1 MKKLKELLGKSFK
14 VVMFI
19 AFTILWSLF
28 VYIIKGEWLYFL
40 PLIIG
45 DILFWE
51 TINWQFWK
59 KREKKKKKEKS
70 EIKSWFNAI
79 LFAVIAATILRTF
92 LIEAYT
98 IPTSSMEKS
107 LLIGDFLFVSKVS
120 YGPRVPMTPI
130 AFPLVHHTLP
140 FTQKTPAYLK
150 WIQLNYYRMKGF
162 GDIERNDCVVFNY
175 PADDALHPE
184 RPIDKKEN
192 YIKRCVGIP
201 GDVLEIKNTDLY
213 VNGEPQTITEKMR
226 NQFRY
231 YVKTDG
237 TLFSERTLNKYNIYE
252 GQILSRN
259 GDYELMLNDQ
269 SLEAIKRFTYVKK
282 VEKIVIDKGIKVNS
296 PELIFPEDNFNW
308 NLDNFGPI
316 KVPQKGSQVD
326 ISTDN
331 IELYRRIIETYE
343 NNKIE
348 VIDNEI
354 YINDNLASSYTFNMD
369 YYWMM
374 GDNRHNSLDSRYWG
388 FVPEDHVVG
397 KALFI
402 WMSWDKNKTGVNKI
416 RWNRLFNAVH

>member
-1 MKKLKELLGKSFK
+1 MKRLKELLGKSFK

-19 AFTILWSLF
+19 LFTILWALF
-28 VYIIKGEWLYFL
+28 VYLIDGEWLYFF
-40 PLIIG
+40 PLIVG

-51 TINWQFWK
+51 TISWQFWK
-59 KREKKKKKEKS
+59 KKEKKKKKVKS

-79 LFAVIAATILRTF
+79 LFAVVAATILRTF

-140 FTQKTPAYLK
+140 FTKKTPAYLK
-150 WIQLNYYRMKGF
+150 WIQLNYYRMKGL
-162 GDIERNDCVVFNY
+162 GDVERNDCVVFNY

-201 GDVLEIKNTDLY
+201 GDVIEIKNTDLY
-213 VNGEPQTITEKMR
+213 VNGEPQAITEKMR

-231 YVKTDG
+231 FVKTDG

-259 GDYELMLNDQ
+259 GDYELMLNDE
-269 SLEAIKRFTYVKK
+269 SLAAIRRFTYVKK
-282 VEKIVIDKGIKVNS
+282 VEKIVINKGIKVNS
-296 PELIFPEDNFNW
+296 PELIFPEDKFNW

-316 KVPQKGSQVD
+316 KIPQAGTQVEID
-326 ISTDN
+326 TKN
-331 IELYRRIIETYE
+331 IKLYRRIIETYE
-343 NNKIE
+343 NNKLEI
-348 VIDNEI
+348 IDGEI
-354 YINDNLASSYTFNMD
+354 YINDKLASNYTFKMN

-402 WMSWDKNKTGVNKI
+402 WMSWDKNKKGINKI
-416 RWNRLFNAVH
+416 RWSRLFNAIH